1 MGQRHVAVLGPVHRP
16 DQVGQEEGPG
26 DQAVHAALGQYL
38 VDLLRLGIVA
48 AEQQHR
54 VPGALPQGLHR
65 VRQVRVVE
73 IAVEQDHV
81 RRVARQLPPGLALGG
96 SQGEGHVCR
105 PQGRAHVPAQHVVV
119 GDQHHLPV
127 PKTVLHPVVD
137 GEGEHHVKA
146 AALAGL
152 ALDLDGP
159 AHQVHDVLGDG
170 HAQAGALDLV
180 GHGVLRPGEGL
191 EDVGHKLRRHAIAV
205 VLHRDAEGGVAGFVT
220 GQLRQVKAHVP
231 AIGGILHRVGQQ
243 VQKDLP
249 QAHPVAD
256 EIFVGHLV
264 DPDAEALPPLVGL
277 GADDAV
283 HLTHLL
289 GQTDGVLVQ
298 GHLAGLDLAHVQH
311 IVDQTEQMAAGHA
324 HLFNIG
330 VHLVRGIRLVG
341 HQVGDAHDG
350 VHGGADVVGHVGEE
364 FAFGLVGG
372 HQLGVE
378 PFQLGV
384 VLLCDGH
391 LFLLLAALHPENK
404 ARTHTGHQHGKGHDH
419 DHRGIDQLHRVHGH
433 GAGVD
438 QKDQRPL
445 GILHAVHGV
454 EILLPVQ
461 NGIGVYHSAG
471 LQLLP
476 GRVEGRPVEILHP
489 LQRIIDVI
497 AMDQLVALAA
507 EQLQSGVAASI

>member
-96 SQGEGHVCR
+96 SQ
-105 PQGRAHVPAQHVVV
+105 
-119 GDQHHLPV
+119 
-127 PKTVLHPVVD
+127 
-137 GEGEHHVKA
+137 
-146 AALAGL
+146 
-152 ALDLDGP
+152 
-159 AHQVHDVLGDG
+159 
-170 HAQAGALDLV
+170 
-180 GHGVLRPGEGL
+180 GEGL

-454 EILLPVQ
+454 EIFLPVQ